1 MNSKW
6 HRFSL
11 ALVLILVLSACTMP
25 NASEAPALVAE
36 AATEENS
43 VNTEEPVQPTTV
55 PEASIT
61 ASSNII
67 ASGEVEILNLESLDF
82 VTGEKG
88 IQAGG
93 DLYIRIADTSDCGV
107 AEIWSNF
114 PPQGGGLL
122 LFSNLGADLS
132 TLSAIDLT
140 SMGYSNEDF
149 SPLCVELLVDGVYL
163 YKRNASP
170 GDYVIFR
177 VINLLP
183 EAVSLSYIV
192 INTEFPETETVLTEE
207 VDTPDSFIFPGGQQ
221 IDVYDSPGGESSGT
235 FQVELFFTI
244 IEEQDGFLHVSWDA
258 SNGGTYDAWVKKDDV
273 IVFMAGD
280 YSSCPFIFTPT
291 SYTPKVFPSPDG
303 SQPLGVFAFD
313 ALVDLSSEP
322 VSIEQTE
329 ATFQDASNILFNLT
343 GFVIQLNNYGTV
355 EFTQEQPP
363 DYYMRDSI
371 PDCYIAQKNDEEIP
385 DSLLIF
391 SHGSDNFA
399 RTMGGFTYT
408 IEGSP
413 TFKNH
418 FVDAFGKE
426 NLVYVMFNHYSH
438 KYARYGYDE
447 TGETII
453 SDVSI
458 GGECVN
464 QPGTACV
471 MNNGYSMCANAVND
485 LYASTPNYFSASTV
499 IHEIMHSFGL
509 HGNMDHYGAPSCTEE
524 MKKQNNS
531 WEPINDD
538 AEKYNVMCPYV
549 YDNFI
554 AGYRP

>member
-1 MNSKW
+1 MNFKW
-6 HRFSL
+6 RRFSL
-11 ALVLILVLSACTMP
+11 ALVMILVVSACTMP
-25 NASEAPALVAE
+25 NASETPSPILEAP
-36 AATEENS
+36 TEENS
-43 VNTEEPVQPTTV
+43 VDTEEPVQPTTV

-61 ASSNII
+61 TPSNII
-67 ASGEVEILNLESLDF
+67 ASGEVEILNLESFDF

-93 DLYIRIADTSDCGV
+93 DLHIRTSDTSDCGA
-107 AEIWSNF
+107 AEIWANF
-114 PPQGGGLL
+114 PPQGGGLF
-122 LFSNLGADLS
+122 LFSSMDADLS
-132 TLSAIDLT
+132 TIDPV
-140 SMGYSNEDF
+140 SMGFTDADF
-149 SPLCVELLVDGVYL
+149 SPFCVELLVDGVYL
-163 YKRNASP
+163 YKQNASP
-170 GDYVIFR
+170 GNYIVFR
-177 VINLLP
+177 VTNLLP
-183 EAVSLSYIV
+183 EAVSLSYLV
-192 INTEFPETETVLTEE
+192 INTELSEAGAVLTEG
-207 VDTPDSFIFPGGQQ
+207 VDTPDSFTFPGGQQ
-221 IDVYDSPGGESSGT
+221 INAYDSPGGESSGT

-258 SNGGTYDAWVKKDDV
+258 SNGSTYDAWVKKDEV
-273 IVFMAGD
+273 AVFIAGD
-280 YSSCPFIFTPT
+280 HSSCPFIFTPIN
-291 SYTPKVFPSPDG
+291 YTPKVFPSPDG

-322 VSIEQTE
+322 VTIEQTE
-329 ATFQDASNILFNLT
+329 ATLQDASNILFNLT
-343 GFVIQLNNYGTV
+343 GFVIQLNNYATV

-371 PDCYIAQKNDEEIP
+371 PDCYIAQKTDAEIP

-391 SHGSDNFA
+391 SYGSDNYA
-399 RTMGGFTYT
+399 RTMGGFTYE
-408 IEGSP
+408 IEASP

-426 NLVYVMFNHYSH
+426 NQVYVMFNHYSH
-438 KYARYGYDE
+438 KYARCGYDE

-509 HGNMDHYGAPSCTEE
+509 HGNMDHYGAPDCTEE
-524 MKKQNNS
+524 MKKRDSS
-531 WEPINDD
+531 WEAIDGD

-549 YDNFI
+549 YDNFV